1 MAAVDVPIGDRGES
15 IRVETRDHAVR
26 ISRRGA
32 WEQRLSRE
40 EAWHLAEAIETV
52 ATAPDDDR
60 T

>member
-1 MAAVDVPIGDRGES
+1 MEVVDVPIGEHGES
-15 IRVETRDHAVR
+15 IRVETRDHDVR

-40 EAWHLAEAIETV
+40 EAWRLAEAIETV
-52 ATAPDDDR
+52 ATAPDDER